1 MQISAMLVSL
11 QYHYIAFCLKCNH
24 LKVSICLN
32 FIKADSFFCAMRLSR
47 TEHGKTQETQKQ
59 KQKQGIAYRNT
70 LLFSLQNANVL

>member
-32 FIKADSFFCAMRLSR
+32 FIKSDCFFGLRDVPAPNMA
-47 TEHGKTQETQKQ
+47 KTQETQ

-70 LLFSLQNANVL
+70 LLFSLQ